1 MKPMTEKHGKHIMEG
16 MYEWVEF
23 LCYLC
28 NKFYNAFVYNMVLCF
43 TEENTDNAPLSVK
56 LCGIPQM
63 SLILDPKKEQV
74 NIQYIKR
81 IDQVEDN
88 I

>member
-1 MKPMTEKHGKHIMEG
+1 
-16 MYEWVEF
+16 
-23 LCYLC
+23 
-28 NKFYNAFVYNMVLCF
+28 MVLCF